1 MKWRMVKRRSLVEK
15 RMMKIRDGDEE
26 KNCRKGKEK
35 KHVENRVMKKIQ
47 DIGNRVMQK
56 IERKNWGIEL
66 WRKATDKK
74 ERERDRK
81 ERQKKRMKEKSKG
94 VKRRERDENRDC
106 RVKQMEKK

>member
-1 MKWRMVKRRSLVEK
+1 MVKRRSLVEK

-56 IERKNWGIEL
+56 IERKN
-66 WRKATDKK
+66 
-74 ERERDRK
+74 
-81 ERQKKRMKEKSKG
+81 
-94 VKRRERDENRDC
+94 
-106 RVKQMEKK
+106 